1 MSLIGS
7 TILTDWQSLGGDP
20 CRQLRDSWCI
30 DNTNYSSTINA
41 SLDSAIISSWK
52 PQNVCTDGLDVSGEI
67 AAPILMS
74 CDSECINSTT
84 SCDILRSTATS
95 HDIETSAVL
104 CMWGQPLLCYW
115 PSEDQFLELS
125 ADDVFSNEW
134 KWLQT
139 ELNSLD
145 GSGITNDCSAPVNK
159 SQKDMILLIINIHST
174 ISCSDMSCNNSTWS
188 LNCTQDKDNPVC
200 IAEEHSIDPL
210 SQCDMTNTSD
220 QCVCELF
227 SSVNNYHCFWNPSSR
242 INGRYCERCRKVCL
256 SKTHS
261 LNFPQLLIG
270 IMFLAPGYPMSRISL
285 TTLGSDALGR
295 ASQVNYNHVYIC
307 IYTCVELYI

>member
-7 TILTDWQSLGGDP
+7 IILTDWQSLGGDP

-52 PQNVCTDGLDVSGEI
+52 PQNVCTDGLGNI

-125 ADDVFSNEW
+125 ADDVLSNEW

-139 ELNSLD
+139 ELNSFD
-145 GSGITNDCSAPVNK
+145 GSAITNDCSAPVNE
-159 SQKDMILLIINIHST
+159 SQNDIILLIINIHST